1 MEKVKTWQKVTI
13 AVLALALVS
22 VIAAAAVHARDAR
35 MMNSYE
41 ADGAGITETTESA
54 EYHEPVV
61 IDETTKAPV
70 VQQRAPSAQKVAKE
84 MYKQFEKHYGN
95 AYRNSSNEFYNPDF
109 DIDGESVYIIPYHI
123 WYQNGEM
130 YADSYVVNATPNL
143 ASVIYVDDFS
153 ISNEDGMLADGNFG
167 TIDLGSLE
175 PYHYVQH
182 RFIFDK
188 GDFIKG
194 DLTHHLKWNF
204 HVQWA

>member
-13 AVLALALVS
+13 AVLALVS
-22 VIAAAAVHARDAR
+22 VIAAAAVHAHDAR
-35 MMNSYE
+35 MMSGYE

-70 VQQRAPSAQKVAKE
+70 VQQRAPSAQEVANE

-95 AYRNSSNEFYNPDF
+95 VHENASNEFYNTDF
-109 DIDGESVYIIPYHI
+109 EVHGDEGVSIIPYHI
-123 WYQNGEM
+123 WYQNGKM
-130 YADSYVVNATPNL
+130 YADSYVVNRTSNVL
-143 ASVIYVDDFS
+143 SVFYVDDFS

-167 TIDLGSLE
+167 TLDLGSLE

-182 RFIFDK
+182 RFIFDE

-194 DLTHHLKWNF
+194 DLTHHLKWNS